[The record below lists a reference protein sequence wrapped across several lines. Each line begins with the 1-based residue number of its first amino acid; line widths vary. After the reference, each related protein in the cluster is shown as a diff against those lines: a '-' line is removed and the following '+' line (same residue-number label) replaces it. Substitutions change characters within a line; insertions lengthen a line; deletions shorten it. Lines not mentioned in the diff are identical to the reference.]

1 MDLSDDDALDELRQ
15 KLNYGVEISQ
25 EETELRAKLRRI
37 LCKPLD
43 AWQVDFLHAIR
54 GHANEEMRAYL
65 QTPRKKST
73 S

>member
-1 MDLSDDDALDELRQ
+1 MDLSDDGALDDLRQ
-15 KLNYGVEISQ
+15 KLNYGIEISP
-25 EETELRAKLRRI
+25 EEKALRAKLRRV
-37 LCKPLD
+37 LGKPLD

-54 GHANEEMRAYL
+54 GHANEEMRVYL